1 MISYNHY
8 IIWPPPLLKLNH
20 LRHSCGSV
28 SAMLQYVCCKNSS
41 TLAAARP
48 DPAPAPGEFG
58 LSQLKHVGTCDNINN
73 WIGDIERGVPEPQK
87 IRLNVW
93 DMPNLFKND
102 VQEVWMVVSRAKSPY
117 FLASSPRKHCL
128 VRAKRPRPMPKSC
141 KNAVRQTWMPVKC
154 QTGWNQGKLQQI
166 LGTSFLVITLVPK
179 QSFDE
184 PLGPWGRFRWRGGAL
199 RIICRI
205 LRLFRFRFRC
215 SAVIGLY
222 APKPWLQNA

>member
-1 MISYNHY
+1 MTTTFAEVESSEALVWERFCNA
-8 IIWPPPLLKLNH
+8 PV
-20 LRHSCGSV
+20 R
-28 SAMLQYVCCKNSS
+28 MLQELEHTCSCSARSS
-41 TLAAARP
+41 SCSWWIWSKPVEACWDLWQHK
-48 DPAPAPGEFG
+48 
-58 LSQLKHVGTCDNINN
+58 QLN
-73 WIGDIERGVPEPQK
+73 WGYIERGVPEPQK